1 MANFSLLTLSR
12 YISTYAV
19 NSANPRITMSIAV
32 NSALDLLTLPADLV
46 QSNSD
51 K

>member
-12 YISTYAV
+12 YISTYAI
-19 NSANPRITMSIAV
+19 NSANPRITMSI
-32 NSALDLLTLPADLV
+32 LDLLTLPADLV